1 MRAGLALA
9 IAVALTACAPQG
21 PNQAQFNTAIADY
34 FAPPQT
40 YPVDIAGAELRGS
53 ALVSFSDCSAMG
65 PTWTCNAV
73 FDQRGKQ
80 VRTRVTIV
88 ERDKAWFVESVHPL

>member
-1 MRAGLALA
+1 MRAAFLSLAA
-9 IAVALTACAPQG
+9 ILTACAPQG
-21 PNQAQFNTAIADY
+21 PNRDQFTTAVADY

-40 YPVDIAGAELRGS
+40 YPVDVAGAELRGS
-53 ALVSFSDCSAMG
+53 PLVSYSDCSAMG

-73 FDQRGKQ
+73 FNQRGEQ
-80 VRTRVTIV
+80 VHTRVTIV

>member
-1 MRAGLALA
+1 MRAALLLVAVLLA
-9 IAVALTACAPQG
+9 ACAPQG

-53 ALVSFSDCSAMG
+53 TLVSFGDCSAMG

-73 FDQRGKQ
+73 FQQQGRH
-80 VRTRVTIV
+80 VSTRVTIV
-88 ERDKAWFVESVHPL
+88 QRNNAWFVESVRPL